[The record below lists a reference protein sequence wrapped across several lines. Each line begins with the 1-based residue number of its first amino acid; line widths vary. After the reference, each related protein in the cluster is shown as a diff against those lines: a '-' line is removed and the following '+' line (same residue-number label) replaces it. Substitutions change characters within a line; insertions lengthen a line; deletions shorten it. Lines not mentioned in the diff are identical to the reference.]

1 MPGSGNLCGIAN
13 GVADIADLIF
23 TVRIAIKRAVFGD
36 IGIVQRVTGGLV
48 SGERVQ
54 HGIAGRS
61 LRQLV
66 DDLLAFHQ
74 HLCGRIH
81 EASENDMTLD
91 LEIRECRGRARGDGG
106 EHRRGFGSAALVV
119 GTIEQLGLIKGNVM
133 FTHDGGEGGVQ
144 AYAAG
149 KGDGGAA
156 FGGFAGPAHFDRV
169 HEHRYLIALP
179 CGHAHDQRQFAHTAD
194 TAFRLAIVNHAF
206 HAAAGRTQHAVVTK
220 QRIQRDM
227 PTGEQLRDAGGVGMR
242 QIQLRGQLRH
252 VFKRGRRQSQTV
264 LLTPAANAV
273 QRSGGPLIAFAHVL
287 THFPTALRYSA
298 YPGLRDRAASIS

>member
-1 MPGSGNLCGIAN
+1 MPAHLIGVDGLRKTTPLIGDARHVQHGPAAHHATRGDGCGLFGGVVADGTVNEQRMPGSGNLCGIAN

-91 LEIRECRGRARGDGG
+91 LEIRECRGRARG
-106 EHRRGFGSAALVV
+106 V
-119 GTIEQLGLIKGNVM
+119 
-133 FTHDGGEGGVQ
+133 
-144 AYAAG
+144 
-149 KGDGGAA
+149 
-156 FGGFAGPAHFDRV
+156 
-169 HEHRYLIALP
+169 
-179 CGHAHDQRQFAHTAD
+179 
-194 TAFRLAIVNHAF
+194 
-206 HAAAGRTQHAVVTK
+206 
-220 QRIQRDM
+220 
-227 PTGEQLRDAGGVGMR
+227 
-242 QIQLRGQLRH
+242 
-252 VFKRGRRQSQTV
+252 RGR
-264 LLTPAANAV
+264 
-273 QRSGGPLIAFAHVL
+273 
-287 THFPTALRYSA
+287 
-298 YPGLRDRAASIS
+298 